1 MLFYT
6 TCFCGI
12 AYGDV
17 YELFKQIKYDMM
29 VEKYSKE
36 DMIMV
41 ANLPIS
47 TEVDQISL
55 NPIFEILGIKTDC
68 CKMKLLGA
76 AEFEQLLK

>member
-6 TCFCGI
+6 TCFCGM

-17 YELFKQIKYDMM
+17 YALFKELKYDMM
-29 VEKYSKE
+29 VEKYSTA

-55 NPIFEILGIKTDC
+55 NGIFEMLGIKNDC
-68 CKMKLLGA
+68 CKKAFLGA
-76 AEFEQLLK
+76 AEFAQLLK